1 MISGC
6 RKIVGGKGEGIALV
20 SSQPINFLAMIEAK
34 TGKVTDPKHELYEK
48 SLKGAVLVFPN
59 AIGSSVGAYVFYS
72 LKEAGTAPAAIV
84 CAKADITTASGC
96 AIASIPV
103 VDLPENIAKKPL
115 AELVKPGSKVRVD
128 ADAGSI
134 ATV

>member
-6 RKIVGGKGEGIALV
+6 RKIVGGKGEGTALV
-20 SSQPINFLAMIEAK
+20 SSQPINFLAMVEAK
-34 TGKVTDPKHELYEK
+34 TGRVTDPKHELYEK

-103 VDLPENIAKKPL
+103 VDLPENVAKKPL
-115 AELVKPGSKVRVD
+115 AEIIKPGSKLKVD
-128 ADAGSI
+128 ADSGSI